1 VEVHRHPAS
10 RQQQLCPIIRIL
22 TVTRPGASFVS
33 ESLPGF
39 SHLLVLHI
47 DNICESGYIVS
58 SLRFAGIACTIGSE
72 RLVISKD
79 LMHQTAKIPMQRMN
93 FAAKKDLWRR
103 LHVLLRVS
111 CPCGL
116 LELEPWRLI
125 SRFETGSFAPTATQ
139 SEHLHSYTD

>member
-1 VEVHRHPAS
+1 VEVQRHPAS
-10 RQQQLCPIIRIL
+10 RQQQLCPIICIL
-22 TVTRPGASFVS
+22 TVTRPGASFVG

-39 SHLLVLHI
+39 SHLLVLHS

-79 LMHQTAKIPMQRMN
+79 LIHQTAKIPIQRLN
-93 FAAKKDLWRR
+93 FAAEKDIWRH
-103 LHVLLRVS
+103 LHVLPRVS
-111 CPCGL
+111 CPCGP
-116 LELEPWRLI
+116 LELKPWRLI

-139 SEHLHSYTD
+139 SGHLHFYTD